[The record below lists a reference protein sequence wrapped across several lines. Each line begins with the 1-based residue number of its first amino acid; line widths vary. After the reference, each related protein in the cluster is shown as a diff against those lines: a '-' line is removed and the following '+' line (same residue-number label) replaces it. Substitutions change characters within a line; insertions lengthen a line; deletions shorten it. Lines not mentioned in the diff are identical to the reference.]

1 MLESGFVVGAARII
15 WRAWQIYS
23 AHVLLFALIIAEVA
37 YATAISGSPFYI
49 EEMRMAEF
57 FANPGDAMIQ
67 ALLLRFRPLNMD
79 VLPIYVL
86 MMLFLPMVLRVAKW
100 QPDVPLAM
108 STALYML
115 ALKYDLHLTAYPSG
129 FWSFNPFAWQLLF
142 VFGTWCALGGVKRI
156 RWLLSS
162 RSVLWVSIAY
172 LLASFC
178 VTMTWYFPQLDGLI
192 PRSVEQWIYPINK
205 TDFDI
210 LRFAHFLAL
219 AALAWRFVPGGWPG
233 LQWRLLMPL
242 ILCGQHSLQIFCLGV
257 ALAFA
262 GYVFLTETSAGLV
275 LHVVIGLIG
284 IAVMSAMASLLTWY
298 KHIQTTGS
306 RRGAPVDPEN

>member
-1 MLESGFVVGAARII
+1 
-15 WRAWQIYS
+15 
-23 AHVLLFALIIAEVA
+23 
-37 YATAISGSPFYI
+37 
-49 EEMRMAEF
+49 
-57 FANPGDAMIQ
+57 MIQ

-86 MMLFLPMVLRVAKW
+86 VMLFLPVVLRVAKW
-100 QPDVPLAM
+100 RPDVPLAI
-108 STALYML
+108 SIALYIL
-115 ALKYDLHLTAYPSG
+115 ALRYDLHLTAYPSG

-162 RSVLWVSIAY
+162 RFVLWVSIAY

-192 PRSVEQWIYPINK
+192 PRWVEQWIYPINK

-219 AALAWRFVPGGWPG
+219 AALAWRFVPGGWRG
-233 LQWRLLMPL
+233 LQWRFLTPL
-242 ILCGQHSLQIFCLGV
+242 ILYGQYSLQIFCLGV

-262 GYVFLTETSAGLV
+262 GYAFLTERPAASFCTSRSV
-275 LHVVIGLIG
+275 
-284 IAVMSAMASLLTWY
+284 
-298 KHIQTTGS
+298 
-306 RRGAPVDPEN
+306 